1 LQKPIARIIIHNV
14 KEKASARFHARC
26 VQSHTLKH
34 NFLRFPLVLLVV
46 LTCKVWA
53 NSKPGE
59 ENQPSLGWHSL
70 PNTKLA
76 SVCPTDPTIQGA
88 DGCTAVISTWGGAA
102 ADTKRNR
109 MILWGGGHT
118 DYYGNEVYELDVNAE
133 RMSRVTDW
141 TTKPVLG
148 GTEQQADGRPT
159 SRHTYDN
166 LAYLPTVDQMF
177 SFGGALAG
185 NPPVGSNAT
194 WWFDAS
200 TFTWTRKDPSAGGHP
215 NGGPGLNVSVYDPN
229 TQLVFVEDLSN
240 LWSYNSTTNT
250 YTKLGGVGNNLDYH
264 LNGVIDSSRKMLFLA
279 GGGQFWAVSI
289 APGSNHAF
297 QNWSSRVSGCG
308 PLLNSSYPGLAF
320 DTRQK
325 LVVGWTGGDSVFLF
339 NPETKSCT
347 TQTFSGG
354 PGPAQQ
360 NGTNGRFAYFPALNV
375 FVVVNDWRQDAYV
388 LRLTPMP

>member
-1 LQKPIARIIIHNV
+1 V
-14 KEKASARFHARC
+14 KGKDRARFDASRA
-26 VQSHTLKH
+26 QSHRSKD
-34 NFLRFPLVLLVV
+34 NFLHLTLVLLMI

-53 NSKPGE
+53 RGRPVE
-59 ENQPSLGWHSL
+59 ENQLGLGWHSL

-76 SVCPTDPTIQGA
+76 SVCPSDPTIQGA

-109 MILWGGGHT
+109 LIIWGGGHT
-118 DYYGNEVYELDVNAE
+118 DYYGNEVYELDVSAQT
-133 RMSRVTDW
+133 MSRVTSW
-141 TTKPVLG
+141 TSNPVLG

-185 NPPVGSNAT
+185 NPSRGSNAT
-194 WWFDAS
+194 WWFDAA
-200 TFTWTRKDPSAGGHP
+200 TFTWTRKDPSKGEHP

-240 LWSYNSTTNT
+240 LWSYNPTTNT
-250 YTKLGGVGNNLDYH
+250 YARLGGVGNNLDYH
-264 LNGVIDSSRKMLFLA
+264 LNGVIDSSRKMLFLVGA
-279 GGGQFWAVSI
+279 GQFWAVGI
-289 APGSNHAF
+289 ASGSNHSF
-297 QNWSSRVSGCG
+297 QNWSSRVVGCG
-308 PLLNSSYPGLAF
+308 PLMNSGYPGLAF

-325 LVVGWTGGDSVFLF
+325 LVVGWAGGDSVYLF
-339 NPETKSCT
+339 NAETKSCT

-360 NGTNGRFAYFPALNV
+360 NGTNGRFAYFPALNL

-388 LRLTPMP
+388 LRLTPTP